1 MPQPPWLALVAL
13 GEGVLLAGLG
23 ITVVGD
29 DAGVVALDLVDQVGD
44 QVFRQLGF
52 QLEARGVAAFRG
64 EAVLHISPV
73 PDDGVD
79 LGLHALQGVGEF
91 GHELRPVQGELVGEG
106 GGTALQA
113 VPLGTGGA

>member
-1 MPQPPWLALVAL
+1 MPEPPRLALVAL

-23 ITVVGD
+23 ISVVGD

-52 QLEARGVAAFRG
+52 QLEARGVAAVRR
-64 EAVLHISPV
+64 ETVLHVPAV

-79 LGLHALQGVGEF
+79 LGLHTLQGVGGF
-91 GHELRPVQGELVGEG
+91 GHELRSGQGERVGKG
-106 GGTALQA
+106 GGSARKMSCG
-113 VPLGTGGA
+113 VG